1 MIQGLDLI
9 GSCLDGG
16 FLRIDGGIIGVRLDE
31 SHVIKEELVTTW
43 CAELSLAEKDTD
55 LGSRAVGII
64 GVDLDNQGHLVRGI
78 SLEHNMVDD
87 RLLPTDPGPFVDRTV
102 DDILGNA
109 FRTRFLKRCKE
120 AGIRGG
126 ISTTLP
132 CGDGAFPDELARRF

>member
-1 MIQGLDLI
+1 MIQGLYLI

-16 FLRIDGGIIGVRLDE
+16 FLGIDGGIIRVGLDE

-78 SLEHNMVDD
+78 SLEHNVVDN
-87 RLLPTDPGPFVDRTV
+87 RFLSTDPGAFVDCTV

-109 FRTRFLKRCKE
+109 FRTRFFKRCKE

-126 ISTTLP
+126 VRTTLP
-132 CGDGAFPDELARRF
+132 CGDGDFADELARRF